1 MKIRIHL
8 LAAVSAFAVVLP
20 AYGQQASPVGPNRQH
35 GVWAQDYTGRT
46 ADPQV
51 RFGRLANGLRYAI
64 RHNDTP
70 KNAVSVRM
78 LIGAGS
84 LSERDEERGLA
95 HYLEHMAFR
104 GSANVRDGETVRM
117 LERLG
122 LRFGADTNAGTSFD
136 HTVYQFDFPNADVTS
151 LTTGLMLFREI
162 GGRLK
167 IDEATVDA
175 ERGVILSEERLRASG
190 ALKALEAQTALTLAG
205 TKVSERFPIGTIDTI
220 KAVTSVRIRRFYE
233 ANYRPENT
241 TIAVVG
247 AVDPVAV
254 EAQLKATFA
263 DWRGAGPADSH
274 VASSPNVGAVTA
286 KTYVGP
292 GAIDQLSVTWT
303 RPLDTRADTEAK
315 EKDQIARILALTVLN
330 LRLRER
336 SQAPGAPFSVASA
349 HANESFGVAEQTI
362 IAAVP
367 APGKW
372 REAAA
377 AIVDEQRRLARDGI
391 SAPDVTR
398 VVALTRPSFKAA
410 ADAAATRTDAVI
422 VDGLVESAQDDS
434 VYTSPGQD
442 LESFDKSAA
451 AATPASLTEAC
462 RRAFTGV
469 GPLAF
474 RSSTD
479 STSGDDAALTAVVR
493 QAFAAPLAASV
504 ATANVAWPY
513 AGFGAPGRVIE
524 RSVADGSGITIV
536 KFANGTRLAVKPTT
550 FVAGGASVRV
560 SFGEGIV
567 GMRPEHPGSQW
578 LLAFGAP
585 AWLQGGT
592 KKLSWTQMQR
602 ALEGHNVSASLT
614 MRDTDFLMSGETRK
628 AELPFQLQL
637 LAAYYTD
644 AAYRPDAVERVKGL
658 IGAQLAAINS
668 NTLTVMSRALGPI
681 THNGDTRW
689 KSIPNDDDVA
699 AATVADLQTLL
710 KKATAMPADVVVV
723 GDVGVDDVIA
733 SVAGTFGAL
742 PAAPIPRALLYKARV
757 VPIPP
762 SGAPIVVTHSGR
774 VDQAVNVQL
783 WPTTDYYSAPTDSYA
798 LEVARALLSDR
809 LVDTVREKLGLT
821 YSPFASSVSDVDL
834 PGNGYFLAGIEVPPE
849 KFSQFQQLLNDELR
863 ALVASPITDDAIARA
878 KRPIVSAR
886 LKARETNPYWDSRV
900 LRSLSDPR
908 SPPYFRDE
916 ISGIEQITA
925 LDVKR
930 VLQRYIVGRKPLSIE
945 VTAKN
950 RP

>member
-1 MKIRIHL
+1 MKIRIRL
-8 LAAVSAFAVVLP
+8 LTAVSAFTVVAP
-20 AYGQQASPVGPNRQH
+20 AYGQQTLPAGPNRQP
-35 GVWAQDYTGRT
+35 GVWAQDYTGRA

-64 RHNDTP
+64 QHNDTP

-78 LIGAGS
+78 LIGSGS

-136 HTVYQFDFPNADVTS
+136 HTVYQFDFPNADATS
-151 LTTGLMLFREI
+151 LPTGLMLFREI
-162 GGRLK
+162 GGRLR

-205 TKVSERFPIGTIDTI
+205 TKVPERFPIGTIDSI
-220 KAVTSVRIRRFYE
+220 KAATAMRIRRFYE
-233 ANYRPENT
+233 ANYRPENA
-241 TIAVVG
+241 TIVVVG
-247 AVDPVAV
+247 AVDPTAV
-254 EAQLKATFA
+254 EAQLKETFA
-263 DWRGAGPADSH
+263 NWKGVGPADPH
-274 VASSPNVGAVTA
+274 VASPPNVGAIIA

-292 GAIDQLSVTWT
+292 GAIDQLSLTWT
-303 RPLDTRADTEAK
+303 RPLDGRADTVAR

-330 LRLRER
+330 LRLREK

-349 HANESFGVAEQTI
+349 HANESFGVAEQTTI
-362 IAAVP
+362 TAIP

-377 AIVDEQRRLARDGI
+377 ALIDEQRRLARDGI
-391 SAPDVTR
+391 GAPDVAR
-398 VVALTRPSFKAA
+398 VIALTRPGIKAA

-422 VDGLVESAQDDS
+422 IDGLVQSALDDS

-442 LESFDKSAA
+442 MESFDKNAA
-451 AATPASLTEAC
+451 AATPESLTEAY
-462 RRAFTGV
+462 RRSFMGV
-469 GPLAF
+469 GPLTF

-479 STSGDDAALTAVVR
+479 ATSGDDAALTAVVR

-504 ATANVAWPY
+504 VTANVEWPY
-513 AGFGAPGRVIE
+513 VSFGAPGRVIG
-524 RSVADGSGITIV
+524 RSMVDGSGITIV
-536 KFANGTRLAVKPTT
+536 RFANGTRLAVKPTA

-567 GMRPEHPGSQW
+567 GMHPDRPGSQW

-592 KKLSWTQMQR
+592 KRLPWTQMQR
-602 ALEGHNVSASLT
+602 ALEGHNVSVSLA

-628 AELPFQLQL
+628 GELPFQLQL
-637 LAAYYTD
+637 LAAYYAD
-644 AAYRPDAVERVKGL
+644 AAYRPDAVERIKGL
-658 IGAQLAAINS
+658 ISAQLAAING
-668 NTLTVMSRALGPI
+668 NTLAVMSRALGPI

-689 KSIPNDDDVA
+689 KPIPNDDDVA
-699 AATVADLQTLL
+699 AGTAADVPALL

-723 GDVGVDDVIA
+723 GDVSVDDAIA

-742 PAAPIPRALLYKARV
+742 SPAPMPRASLYKVHVA
-757 VPIPP
+757 PIPP
-762 SGAPIVVTHSGR
+762 SGAPIIVTHTGR

-809 LVDTVREKLGLT
+809 LVEIVREKLGLT

-849 KFSQFQQLLNDELR
+849 KFSQFQQLLNEELR

-878 KRPIVSAR
+878 KRPIISAR
-886 LKARETNPYWDSRV
+886 LKARETNAYWDSRV
-900 LRSLSDPR
+900 LKSLNDPR
-908 SPPYFRDE
+908 STVYFRDE
-916 ISGIEQITA
+916 ISGIEQVTA
-925 LDVKR
+925 SDIKR
-930 VLQRYIVGRKPLSIE
+930 VLQRYIVGKKQISVE

>member
-1 MKIRIHL
+1 MKIRIRL
-8 LAAVSAFAVVLP
+8 LVAVSAFTLVAP
-20 AYGQQASPVGPNRQH
+20 AYGQQTPPAGPNRQP
-35 GVWAQDYTGRT
+35 GVWAQDYTGRA

-64 RHNDTP
+64 QHNDTP

-78 LIGAGS
+78 LIGSGS

-136 HTVYQFDFPNADVTS
+136 HTVYQFDFPNADATS

-162 GGRLK
+162 GGRLR
-167 IDEATVDA
+167 IDEGTVDA

-205 TKVSERFPIGTIDTI
+205 TKVPERFPIGTIDSI
-220 KAVTSVRIRRFYE
+220 KAATAMRIRRFYE
-233 ANYRPENT
+233 ANYRPENA
-241 TIAVVG
+241 TIVVVG
-247 AVDPVAV
+247 AVDPTAV
-254 EAQLKATFA
+254 EAQLKETFA
-263 DWRGAGPADSH
+263 NWKGVGPADSH
-274 VASSPNVGAVTA
+274 VASPPNVGAVIA

-292 GAIDQLSVTWT
+292 GAIDQLSLTWT
-303 RPLDTRADTEAK
+303 RPLDGRADTQAR

-349 HANESFGVAEQTI
+349 HANESFGVAEQTT

-377 AIVDEQRRLARDGI
+377 AIIDEQRRLARDGI
-391 SAPDVTR
+391 GAPDVAR
-398 VVALTRPSFKAA
+398 VIALTRPGIKAA

-422 VDGLVESAQDDS
+422 IDGLVQSALDDS

-442 LESFDKSAA
+442 MESFDKYAT
-451 AATPASLTEAC
+451 AATPVSLTEAY
-462 RRAFTGV
+462 RRSFMGV
-469 GPLAF
+469 GPLTF

-479 STSGDDAALTAVVR
+479 ATSGDDAALTAVVR
-493 QAFAAPLAASV
+493 KAFAAPLAASV
-504 ATANVAWPY
+504 VTANVEWPY
-513 AGFGAPGRVIE
+513 ASFGAPGRVIG
-524 RSVADGSGITIV
+524 RSMVDGSGTTIV
-536 KFANGTRLAVKPTT
+536 RFANGTRLAVKPTT

-567 GMRPEHPGSQW
+567 GMHQDHPGNQW

-592 KKLSWTQMQR
+592 KRLPWTQMQR
-602 ALEGHNVSASLT
+602 ALEGHNVSVSLA

-628 AELPFQLQL
+628 GELPFQLQL
-637 LAAYYTD
+637 LAAYYAD
-644 AAYRPDAVERVKGL
+644 AAYRPDAVERIKGL
-658 IGAQLAAINS
+658 ISAQLAAING
-668 NTLTVMSRALGPI
+668 NTLAVMSRALGPI

-689 KSIPNDDDVA
+689 KPIPNDDDVA
-699 AATVADLQTLL
+699 AGTAADLPALL
-710 KKATAMPADVVVV
+710 RKATAMPADVVVV
-723 GDVGVDDVIA
+723 GDVSVDDVIA

-742 PAAPIPRALLYKARV
+742 SPAPMPRASLYKVHVAPIS
-757 VPIPP
+757 P
-762 SGAPIVVTHSGR
+762 SGAPIIVTHTGR

-809 LVDTVREKLGLT
+809 LVEIVREKLGLT

-834 PGNGYFLAGIEVPPE
+834 PGHGYFLAGIEVPPE
-849 KFSQFQQLLNDELR
+849 KFSQFQQLLNEELR

-878 KRPIVSAR
+878 KRPIISAR
-886 LKARETNPYWDSRV
+886 LKARETNVYWDSRV
-900 LRSLSDPR
+900 LKSLNDTRSTV
-908 SPPYFRDE
+908 YFRDE
-916 ISGIEQITA
+916 ISGIEQVTA
-925 LDVKR
+925 SDIKR
-930 VLQRYIVGRKPLSIE
+930 VLQRYIVGKKQISVE